1 MTKLTDLLREKN
13 YRQTVK
19 KMERT
24 SKSREDLLCEMI
36 DSHAKICYTC
46 KHFYE
51 HRIPEHVTKYGEFT
65 GRCLHR
71 DEGSEGS
78 REPGVVTGPLIVN
91 AESACEK
98 YVRT

>member
-36 DSHAKICYTC
+36 DRHEKICYRC
-46 KHFYE
+46 RHFYE
-51 HRIPEHVTKYGEFT
+51 HRIPEHVIKYGEFT

-78 REPGVVTGPLIVN
+78 RKPDVVTGPLIVN
-91 AESACEK
+91 AESVCEK
-98 YVRT
+98 FVRT